1 MECNRLI
8 IIVHYILLLCC
19 YVNTNNFNIR
29 KMKAKL
35 KLFIMFFV
43 DIHFIMCH
51 DDKKI
56 HSYRAEKNFRGTT

>member
-1 MECNRLI
+1 
-8 IIVHYILLLCC
+8 
-19 YVNTNNFNIR
+19 
-29 KMKAKL
+29 MKAKL

-56 HSYRAEKNFRGTT
+56 HSYRAEKISGAQL